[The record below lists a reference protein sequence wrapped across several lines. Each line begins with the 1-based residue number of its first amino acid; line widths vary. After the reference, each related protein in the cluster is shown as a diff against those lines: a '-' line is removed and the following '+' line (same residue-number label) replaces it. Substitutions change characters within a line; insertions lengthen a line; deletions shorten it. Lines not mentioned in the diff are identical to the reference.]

1 VSSTAVCVCVC
12 VCVCVRTVDIALSVY
27 RNSAVSADTTWV
39 PPPPSFASRSTTGGI
54 AFGSFTA
61 EGLAL
66 TLVGFLE
73 RFPLLENVRLGN
85 NNLASIKEMGALR
98 SLFDL
103 NVRENLLTTCPGFVE
118 PLNLRVA
125 DFGDNRI
132 TIIQGFSE
140 GTPLRQLNL
149 DKNRITRIMGLSQ
162 FHMLIELSLADN
174 QITST
179 DGLEGLTSLQVGTCP
194 PSLPPYPRLRPY
206 SATFY
211 HTERRLSFT
220 CP

>member
-1 VSSTAVCVCVC
+1 MRWHPDVSYAAVCVRACVC
-12 VCVCVRTVDIALSVY
+12 VGVLCVLVCVRNVGIALSVY
-27 RNSAVSADTTWV
+27 QNSAVPADTSWG
-39 PPPPSFASRSTTGGI
+39 PPRPDPSFFDSRSTTGGI

-66 TLVGFLE
+66 TSVGFLE
-73 RFPLLENVRLGN
+73 RFPLLENVRLSN

-132 TIIQGFSE
+132 TTIQGFSE
-140 GTPLRQLNL
+140 GTPLRHLNL

-162 FHMLIELSLADN
+162 CHMLTELSLADN

-179 DGLEGLTSLQVGTCP
+179 DGLEGLTSLKVGT
-194 PSLPPYPRLRPY
+194 
-206 SATFY
+206 
-211 HTERRLSFT
+211 
-220 CP
+220 